1 MALKIRLRKQGRTNR
16 PFYRIVV
23 TESRNRRD
31 GKFIEAVGWYNPI
44 ESAEERHMLLKAD
57 RIQHWLDQG
66 AQLSE
71 KAETLVARGAP
82 AVVQQWK
89 AKQQAKAAKLV
100 AKRKARQ
107 ARKS

>member
-16 PFYRIVV
+16 PFFRLVV
-23 TESRNRRD
+23 TDSRTRRD

-44 ESAEERHMLLKAD
+44 ESVAERHMELKPD

-66 AQLSE
+66 AQLTE
-71 KAETLVARGAP
+71 KAEALVAKAAP
-82 AVVQQWK
+82 AVIQQWK
-89 AKQQAKAAKLV
+89 TKRQIKAAKLV

-107 ARKS
+107 A